1 MDRAAL
7 IAEFEGD
14 PFIECEI
21 RPGAAVHSSG
31 RWRLAQRVG
40 HLRGAGWVLLDA
52 EGTPFGPTTA
62 SPSDLAQAES
72 LIRRPDVLRGPVTT
86 DRGVWDALA
95 PRFPDT
101 ERGGEWDWM
110 WTGDAPVDHPQEAH
124 LVELDDCD
132 DAAEL
137 EALNRADSPTAE
149 SQPGTGLTELW
160 IGARVPGPSGPRI
173 VAAGALHRTPSG
185 APHLAGIVTASTAR
199 GQGWG
204 TAVVRALTRR
214 ALVRPGPVTGI
225 CTLGM
230 YAGNDSARRL
240 YHGLGFITSRTFASH
255 RPA

>member
-21 RPGAAVHSSG
+21 QPDAIVHSSG
-31 RWRLAQRVG
+31 RWRLAQRFG
-40 HLRGAGWVLLDA
+40 HLRGAGWVLLDV
-52 EGTPFGPTTA
+52 EGAPFGPTTA
-62 SPSDLAQAES
+62 DPVELDAAEE
-72 LIRRPDVLRGPVTT
+72 LIRHPEVLGGPVTT
-86 DRGVWDALA
+86 DRGVWQALA

-101 ERGGEWDWM
+101 QRGGEWDWM
-110 WTGDAPVDHPQEAH
+110 WTRDAPAVHPQESG
-124 LVELDDCD
+124 LQELDDAA

-173 VAAGALHRTPSG
+173 VAAGALHRTPCG
-185 APHLAGIVTASTAR
+185 APHLAGIVTAGDAR

-204 TAVVRALTRR
+204 TAVVRMLTRR
-214 ALVRPGPVTGI
+214 ALDFPGPVTGI

-230 YAGNDSARRL
+230 YADNDSARRL
-240 YHGLGFITSRTFASH
+240 YHGLGFTTSRTFASH